1 MIDRNI
7 CAVGSRTVVNFFGVC
22 DFDILGFADDLWL
35 NGFKWDGIVG
45 AVSGISTCHLGSIGI
60 SASIDCIFKS
70 MIRAGNVG
78 QKRRCG

>member
-1 MIDRNI
+1 
-7 CAVGSRTVVNFFGVC
+7 
-22 DFDILGFADDLWL
+22 
-35 NGFKWDGIVG
+35 
-45 AVSGISTCHLGSIGI
+45 LGSIGI